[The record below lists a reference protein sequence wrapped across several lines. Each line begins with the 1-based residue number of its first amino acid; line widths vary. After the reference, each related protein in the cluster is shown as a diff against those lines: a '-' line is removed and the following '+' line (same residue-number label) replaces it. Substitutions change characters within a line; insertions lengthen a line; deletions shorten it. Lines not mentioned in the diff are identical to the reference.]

1 MSARGLSI
9 LMTMTLTVTAM
20 MNVSCSS
27 SRVRVPASNNE
38 NVYNPARI
46 KSLKMAADNGV
57 LFIINDHVFRDLDRE
72 EVDTKCR
79 RQSDPDWSEKLFSYL
94 EVLDQHP
101 AFYKKIHVIELRR
114 GDVAKIDI
122 QKDLDNLTYLAIT
135 YARSSKSEKITT
147 STELPCD
154 AAPGEYRDRELTTVK
169 LTWPEKN
176 LIASLLSSLPERPT
190 VERFNFDRQFLGFLA
205 ERNTILKFTQELG
218 FEKTPDG
225 RYALP
230 EVLNRLGQELSKP
243 QPEAP
248 ATANINYWMN
258 EIARKST
265 QASSIQLFGIV
276 KDIELSSG
284 VRVETEG
291 EFARKVL
298 GYLDPTYIYLS
309 YKIESGNYY
318 TASIKDLETCLS
330 SLTDVMSGSFNS
342 RKPASEERNSFL
354 RPGFS
359 CRQNSE
365 MKN

>member
-1 MSARGLSI
+1 MVARSFSFLAAITVALS
-9 LMTMTLTVTAM
+9 LML
-20 MNVSCSS
+20 NVSCSS
-27 SRVRVPASNNE
+27 SRVRVPASNND
-38 NVYNPARI
+38 NIYNPKRI

-57 LFIINDHVFRDLDRE
+57 LFIVNDHVFRDLELE

-79 RQSDPDWSEKLFSYL
+79 RQSDPDWSEKIFSYL

-101 AFYKKIHVIELRR
+101 AFYKKIHVIEVRR
-114 GDVAKIDI
+114 GDSPKIDI
-122 QKDLDNLTYLAIT
+122 QKDLDNLTYLSIT
-135 YARSSKSEKITT
+135 YVRSSKIEKISDGT
-147 STELPCD
+147 SLPCD
-154 AAPGEYRDRELTTVK
+154 ANSAEYRNRDLTTVK
-169 LTWPEKN
+169 LNWPEKN
-176 LIASLLSSLPERPT
+176 LIATVLSNLPERPT

-230 EVLNRLGQELSKP
+230 EVLNRLGQELTKLQSD
-243 QPEAP
+243 AP

-265 QASSIQLFGIV
+265 QASSIQLFAIV
-276 KDIELSSG
+276 KDMELSSG

-298 GYLDPTYIYLS
+298 GHQDPTYIFLS
-309 YKIESGNYY
+309 YKIESGSYY
-318 TASIKDLETCLS
+318 TASIKDLESCLS
-330 SLTDVMSGSFNS
+330 SLTDVMAGGFNS

-354 RPGFS
+354 RPGYS

-365 MKN
+365 TKN